1 MVDAEK
7 PEVDSRDKGKHKK
20 HTERNDLSSK
30 LRLHSANRRRCQLI
44 AKLISLVCK

>member
-7 PEVDSRDKGKHKK
+7 PEVDSRDKGKQKN
-20 HTERNDLSSK
+20 HTGRNDLSNK